1 MEMRSVGQQPEPGF
15 LSGTLLGA
23 LPEASVAAMAARWR
37 LASVS
42 KGGLVIGSEES
53 SDDFFVVLSGVA
65 RAAVYTANGRE
76 LIFVDV
82 QRGDCFGELAAIDGA
97 PRSANVVALETL
109 NVARLSSRDF
119 HALLREDEAFAL
131 AMLQLVA
138 GKLRRVTKQLTEYAA
153 LTGPQRICG
162 ELLAMAKR
170 HRTGPDAAQVPNP
183 VTQAELS
190 RIVFTNRETV
200 TREVARLKAKNL
212 LSWSR
217 SMILIPSIARLERE
231 YAALLG
237 D

>member
-1 MEMRSVGQQPEPGF
+1 MASVGQEPAPGF
-15 LSGTLLGA
+15 PSGTLLGS
-23 LPEASVAAMAARWR
+23 LPEATVARLSARWR
-37 LASVS
+37 VFPVG
-42 KGGLVIGSEES
+42 KGGLVIGSEET
-53 SDDFFVVLSGVA
+53 SDDFFLVLHGAA

-82 QRGDCFGELAAIDGA
+82 GRGDCFGELAAIDGA
-97 PRSANVVALETL
+97 PRSANVVALEPL
-109 NVARLSSRDF
+109 SVARLSSREF
-119 HALLREDEAFAL
+119 HALLREDEAFCT
-131 AMLQLVA
+131 AMLQLLS
-138 GKLRRVTKQLTEYAA
+138 GKLRRLTRQLTEYAA

-170 HRTGPDAAQVPNP
+170 HRTGPDAAQVPHP

-200 TREVARLKAKNL
+200 TREVARLKGKNL

-217 SMILIPSIARLERE
+217 SAIQVPSIARLERE

-237 D
+237 E